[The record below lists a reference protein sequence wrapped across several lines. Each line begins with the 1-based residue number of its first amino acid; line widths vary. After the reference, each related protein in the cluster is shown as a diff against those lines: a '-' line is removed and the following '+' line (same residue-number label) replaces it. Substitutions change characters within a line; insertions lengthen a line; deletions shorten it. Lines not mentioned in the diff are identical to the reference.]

1 MRSIKKHIY
10 NPFAIAAGFCVVLI
24 LIFGVLWILIPPP
37 PKSIEMATGFP
48 TGLYYQFGERLK
60 KELASEGVNLEVKA
74 TGGTIDNLALLNDP
88 KSGVAYAMIQGGV
101 ADIGKYPNLVSIAGM
116 FYEPIWVWYREGAF
130 KNDGGQ
136 LKILSQLKGK
146 RVSIGNEG
154 SGTLALS
161 NALLKISG
169 ITAEEMQT
177 QKYKPDEAIEKFKSG
192 ELDAIFIVAAAEA
205 PILTMVC
212 MRIATAFV
220 TIAIAIRK
228 KGFGGL
234 GRKNLPSLIF
244 VGIADF
250 AANAAL
256 GLAVNIGPVAISMV
270 LGALYPVFTVL
281 LAFFILHERL
291 HKAQYIGGIAAVIG
305 VALISAF

>member
-1 MRSIKKHIY
+1 
-10 NPFAIAAGFCVVLI
+10 
-24 LIFGVLWILIPPP
+24 
-37 PKSIEMATGFP
+37 MAS
-48 TGLYYQFGERLK
+48 L
-60 KELASEGVNLEVKA
+60 
-74 TGGTIDNLALLNDP
+74 LALLSAALWGSSDFEGGRISKRYPAISVLGATQLISLVFGLALTIAVGETEVTP
-88 KSGVAYAMIQGGV
+88 KIFLAGAAAGLFGYIGLICLYAGLSTGRMGVVSPISSLSVLIPMTVALIGGETMSTLTAIGCALAIIGGFLTSGPEFSQG
-101 ADIGKYPNLVSIAGM
+101 VSIKPLLLAT
-116 FYEPIWVWYREGAF
+116 GAALGF
-130 KNDGGQ
+130 GSA
-136 LKILSQLKGK
+136 LTFMA
-146 RVSIGNEG
+146 IG
-154 SGTLALS
+154 
-161 NALLKISG
+161 
-169 ITAEEMQT
+169 
-177 QKYKPDEAIEKFKSG
+177 
-192 ELDAIFIVAAAEA
+192 AAEA

-244 VGIADF
+244 IGIADF

>member
-1 MRSIKKHIY
+1 
-10 NPFAIAAGFCVVLI
+10 
-24 LIFGVLWILIPPP
+24 
-37 PKSIEMATGFP
+37 MAS
-48 TGLYYQFGERLK
+48 L
-60 KELASEGVNLEVKA
+60 
-74 TGGTIDNLALLNDP
+74 LALLSAALWGSSDFE
-88 KSGVAYAMIQGGV
+88 GGR
-101 ADIGKYPNLVSIAGM
+101 ISKRYPAISVLGATQLISLVFG
-116 FYEPIWVWYREGAF
+116 
-130 KNDGGQ
+130 
-136 LKILSQLKGK
+136 
-146 RVSIGNEG
+146 
-154 SGTLALS
+154 LALTIAVGETEVTPKIFLAGAAAGLFGYIGLICLYAGLS
-161 NALLKISG
+161 TGRMGVVSPISSLSVLIPMTVALIGGETMSTLTAIGCALAIIGGFLTSGPEFSQGVSLKPLLLATGAALGFGSAL
-169 ITAEEMQT
+169 TFM
-177 QKYKPDEAIEKFKSG
+177 AIG
-192 ELDAIFIVAAAEA
+192 AAEA

-244 VGIADF
+244 IGIADF

-270 LGALYPVFTVL
+270 LGALYPVFTVV

>member
-1 MRSIKKHIY
+1 
-10 NPFAIAAGFCVVLI
+10 
-24 LIFGVLWILIPPP
+24 
-37 PKSIEMATGFP
+37 MAS
-48 TGLYYQFGERLK
+48 L
-60 KELASEGVNLEVKA
+60 
-74 TGGTIDNLALLNDP
+74 LALLSAALWGSSDFEGGRISKRYPAISVLGATQLISLVFGLALTIAVGETEVTP
-88 KSGVAYAMIQGGV
+88 KIFLAGAAAGLFGYIGLICLYAGLSTGRMGVVSPISSLSVLIPMTVALIGGETMSTLTAIGCALAIIGGFLTSGPEFSQG
-101 ADIGKYPNLVSIAGM
+101 VSIKPLLLAT
-116 FYEPIWVWYREGAF
+116 GAALGF
-130 KNDGGQ
+130 GSA
-136 LKILSQLKGK
+136 LTFMA
-146 RVSIGNEG
+146 IG
-154 SGTLALS
+154 
-161 NALLKISG
+161 
-169 ITAEEMQT
+169 
-177 QKYKPDEAIEKFKSG
+177 
-192 ELDAIFIVAAAEA
+192 AAEA

>member
-1 MRSIKKHIY
+1 
-10 NPFAIAAGFCVVLI
+10 
-24 LIFGVLWILIPPP
+24 
-37 PKSIEMATGFP
+37 MAS
-48 TGLYYQFGERLK
+48 L
-60 KELASEGVNLEVKA
+60 
-74 TGGTIDNLALLNDP
+74 LALLSAALWGSSDFEGGRISKRYP
-88 KSGVAYAMIQGGV
+88 AISVLGATQLISLVFGFALTIAVGETQVTAKIFFAGAAAGLLGYIGLICLYAGLSTGRMGVVSPISSLSVLIPMTVALIGGETMSTLTAIGCALAIVGGFLTSGPEFSQGVSLKPLLLAGG
-101 ADIGKYPNLVSIAGM
+101 AALGFGSALTFMAIG
-116 FYEPIWVWYREGAF
+116 
-130 KNDGGQ
+130 
-136 LKILSQLKGK
+136 
-146 RVSIGNEG
+146 
-154 SGTLALS
+154 
-161 NALLKISG
+161 
-169 ITAEEMQT
+169 
-177 QKYKPDEAIEKFKSG
+177 
-192 ELDAIFIVAAAEA
+192 AAEA

>member
-1 MRSIKKHIY
+1 
-10 NPFAIAAGFCVVLI
+10 
-24 LIFGVLWILIPPP
+24 
-37 PKSIEMATGFP
+37 MAS
-48 TGLYYQFGERLK
+48 L
-60 KELASEGVNLEVKA
+60 
-74 TGGTIDNLALLNDP
+74 LALLSAALWGSSDFEGGRISKRYP
-88 KSGVAYAMIQGGV
+88 AISVLGATQLISLVFGFALTIAVGETQVTAKIFFAGAAAGLLGYIGLICLYAGLSTGRMGVVSPISSLSVLIPMTVALIGGETMSTLTAIGCALAIVGGFLTSGPEFSQGVSLKPLLLAGG
-101 ADIGKYPNLVSIAGM
+101 AALGFGSALTFMAIG
-116 FYEPIWVWYREGAF
+116 
-130 KNDGGQ
+130 
-136 LKILSQLKGK
+136 
-146 RVSIGNEG
+146 
-154 SGTLALS
+154 
-161 NALLKISG
+161 
-169 ITAEEMQT
+169 
-177 QKYKPDEAIEKFKSG
+177 
-192 ELDAIFIVAAAEA
+192 AAEA

-244 VGIADF
+244 IGIADF

-270 LGALYPVFTVL
+270 LGALYPVFTVV

>member
-1 MRSIKKHIY
+1 
-10 NPFAIAAGFCVVLI
+10 
-24 LIFGVLWILIPPP
+24 
-37 PKSIEMATGFP
+37 MAS
-48 TGLYYQFGERLK
+48 L
-60 KELASEGVNLEVKA
+60 
-74 TGGTIDNLALLNDP
+74 LALLSAALWGSSDFEGGRISKRYP
-88 KSGVAYAMIQGGV
+88 AISVLGATQLISLVFGFALTIAVGETQVTAKIFFAGAAAGLLGYIGLICLYAGLSTGRMGVVSPISSLSVLIPMTVALIGGETMSTLTAIGCALAIVGGFLTSGPEFSQGVSLKPLLLAGG
-101 ADIGKYPNLVSIAGM
+101 AALGFGSALTFMAIG
-116 FYEPIWVWYREGAF
+116 
-130 KNDGGQ
+130 
-136 LKILSQLKGK
+136 
-146 RVSIGNEG
+146 
-154 SGTLALS
+154 
-161 NALLKISG
+161 
-169 ITAEEMQT
+169 
-177 QKYKPDEAIEKFKSG
+177 
-192 ELDAIFIVAAAEA
+192 AAEA

-244 VGIADF
+244 VGMADF

>member
-1 MRSIKKHIY
+1 
-10 NPFAIAAGFCVVLI
+10 
-24 LIFGVLWILIPPP
+24 
-37 PKSIEMATGFP
+37 MAS
-48 TGLYYQFGERLK
+48 L
-60 KELASEGVNLEVKA
+60 
-74 TGGTIDNLALLNDP
+74 LALLSAALWGSSDFEGGRISKRYP
-88 KSGVAYAMIQGGV
+88 AISVLGATQLISLVFGFALTIAVGETQVTVKIFFAGAAAGLLGYIGLICLYAGLSTGRMGVVSPISSLSVLIPMTVALIGGETMSTLTAIGCALAIVGGFLTSGPEFSQGVSLKPLLLAGG
-101 ADIGKYPNLVSIAGM
+101 AALGFGSALTFMAIG
-116 FYEPIWVWYREGAF
+116 
-130 KNDGGQ
+130 
-136 LKILSQLKGK
+136 
-146 RVSIGNEG
+146 
-154 SGTLALS
+154 
-161 NALLKISG
+161 
-169 ITAEEMQT
+169 
-177 QKYKPDEAIEKFKSG
+177 
-192 ELDAIFIVAAAEA
+192 AAEA

>member
-1 MRSIKKHIY
+1 
-10 NPFAIAAGFCVVLI
+10 
-24 LIFGVLWILIPPP
+24 
-37 PKSIEMATGFP
+37 MAS
-48 TGLYYQFGERLK
+48 L
-60 KELASEGVNLEVKA
+60 
-74 TGGTIDNLALLNDP
+74 LALLSAALWGSSDFEGGRISKRYPAISVLGATQLISLVFGLALTIAVGETEVTP
-88 KSGVAYAMIQGGV
+88 KIFLAGAAAGLFGYIGLVCLYAGLSTGRMGVVSPISSLSVLIPMTVALIGGETMSTLTAIGCALAIIGGFLTSGPEFSQG
-101 ADIGKYPNLVSIAGM
+101 VSIKPLLLAT
-116 FYEPIWVWYREGAF
+116 GAALGF
-130 KNDGGQ
+130 GSA
-136 LKILSQLKGK
+136 LTFMA
-146 RVSIGNEG
+146 IG
-154 SGTLALS
+154 
-161 NALLKISG
+161 
-169 ITAEEMQT
+169 
-177 QKYKPDEAIEKFKSG
+177 
-192 ELDAIFIVAAAEA
+192 AAEA

-244 VGIADF
+244 IGIADF

>member
-1 MRSIKKHIY
+1 
-10 NPFAIAAGFCVVLI
+10 
-24 LIFGVLWILIPPP
+24 
-37 PKSIEMATGFP
+37 MAS
-48 TGLYYQFGERLK
+48 L
-60 KELASEGVNLEVKA
+60 
-74 TGGTIDNLALLNDP
+74 LALLSAALWGSSDFEGGRISKRYP
-88 KSGVAYAMIQGGV
+88 AISVLGATQLISLVFGFALTIAVGETQVTAKIFFAGAAAGLLGYIGLICLYAGLSTGRMGVVSPISSLSVLIPMSVALIGGETMSTLTAIGCALAIVGGFLTSGPEFSQGVSLKPLLRAGG
-101 ADIGKYPNLVSIAGM
+101 AALGFGSALTFMAIG
-116 FYEPIWVWYREGAF
+116 
-130 KNDGGQ
+130 
-136 LKILSQLKGK
+136 
-146 RVSIGNEG
+146 
-154 SGTLALS
+154 
-161 NALLKISG
+161 
-169 ITAEEMQT
+169 
-177 QKYKPDEAIEKFKSG
+177 
-192 ELDAIFIVAAAEA
+192 AAEA

-256 GLAVNIGPVAISMV
+256 GLAVNIGPVAIIMV

>member
-1 MRSIKKHIY
+1 
-10 NPFAIAAGFCVVLI
+10 
-24 LIFGVLWILIPPP
+24 
-37 PKSIEMATGFP
+37 MAS
-48 TGLYYQFGERLK
+48 L
-60 KELASEGVNLEVKA
+60 
-74 TGGTIDNLALLNDP
+74 LALLSAALWGSSDFEGGRISKRYP
-88 KSGVAYAMIQGGV
+88 AISVLGATQLISLVFGISLTIAVGETEVTGKIFLAGAAAGIFGYIGLVCLYAGLSTGRMGVVSPISSLSVLIPMTVALIGGETMSTLTAIGCALAIIGGFLTSGPEFSQGVSLKPLLLATG
-101 ADIGKYPNLVSIAGM
+101 AALGFGSALTFMAIG
-116 FYEPIWVWYREGAF
+116 
-130 KNDGGQ
+130 
-136 LKILSQLKGK
+136 
-146 RVSIGNEG
+146 
-154 SGTLALS
+154 
-161 NALLKISG
+161 
-169 ITAEEMQT
+169 
-177 QKYKPDEAIEKFKSG
+177 
-192 ELDAIFIVAAAEA
+192 AAEA

-228 KGFGGL
+228 RGFGGL

-244 VGIADF
+244 IGIADF

>member
-1 MRSIKKHIY
+1 MGVVSPISSLS
-10 NPFAIAAGFCVVLI
+10 VLI
-24 LIFGVLWILIPPP
+24 PMTVALIGGETMSTLTAIGCALAIIGGFLTSGPEFSQGVSLKPLLL
-37 PKSIEMATGFP
+37 ATGAAL
-48 TGLYYQFGERLK
+48 GFG
-60 KELASEGVNLEVKA
+60 S
-74 TGGTIDNLALLNDP
+74 ALTFM
-88 KSGVAYAMIQGGV
+88 A
-101 ADIGKYPNLVSIAGM
+101 IG
-116 FYEPIWVWYREGAF
+116 
-130 KNDGGQ
+130 
-136 LKILSQLKGK
+136 
-146 RVSIGNEG
+146 
-154 SGTLALS
+154 
-161 NALLKISG
+161 
-169 ITAEEMQT
+169 
-177 QKYKPDEAIEKFKSG
+177 
-192 ELDAIFIVAAAEA
+192 AAEA

-244 VGIADF
+244 IGIADF

-270 LGALYPVFTVL
+270 LGALYPVFTVV

>member
-1 MRSIKKHIY
+1 
-10 NPFAIAAGFCVVLI
+10 
-24 LIFGVLWILIPPP
+24 
-37 PKSIEMATGFP
+37 MAS
-48 TGLYYQFGERLK
+48 L
-60 KELASEGVNLEVKA
+60 
-74 TGGTIDNLALLNDP
+74 LALLSAALWGSSDFE
-88 KSGVAYAMIQGGV
+88 GGR
-101 ADIGKYPNLVSIAGM
+101 ISKRYPAISVLGATQLISLVFG
-116 FYEPIWVWYREGAF
+116 
-130 KNDGGQ
+130 
-136 LKILSQLKGK
+136 
-146 RVSIGNEG
+146 
-154 SGTLALS
+154 LALTIAVGETEVTPKIFLAGAAAGLFGYIGLVCLYAGLS
-161 NALLKISG
+161 TGRMGVVSPISSLSVLIPMTVALIGGETMSTLTAIGCALAIIGGFLTSGPEFSQGVSLKPLLLATGAALGFGSAL
-169 ITAEEMQT
+169 TFM
-177 QKYKPDEAIEKFKSG
+177 AIG
-192 ELDAIFIVAAAEA
+192 AAEA

-244 VGIADF
+244 IGIADF